1 MREPGSFRT
10 LAEQL
15 LCAMLPGAERSWIER
30 EALDL
35 TREVEAAV
43 TIYFYDEFGERHPFE
58 PRLLEALLGSHE
70 RVCLGCKRFPD
81 GRFVWTVALG
91 IDFGMHLHEDSLPLI
106 FETSWSRGGE
116 FQDVLDRYPTR
127 GLAEEGAAMW
137 LERFEA
143 GAYTDTSPPAGMI

>member
-15 LCAMLPGAERSWIER
+15 LCAMLPGTERSWIER

-35 TREVEAAV
+35 THEVGAAV
-43 TIYFYDEFGERHPFE
+43 TVYFYDEFGERHPFE
-58 PRLLEALLGSHE
+58 PQLLEALLTSHE
-70 RVCLGCKRFPD
+70 RMCLGCKRFPD

-91 IDFGMHLHEDSLPLI
+91 IDFGMGLREDSVPLI
-106 FETSWSRGGE
+106 FETAWSRGGE

-127 GLAEEGAAMW
+127 GSARTGAEMWLSKFEEGYG
-137 LERFEA
+137 LDGETE
-143 GAYTDTSPPAGMI
+143 